1 MTPAP
6 RDDDVL
12 TSFSDKCSEHGYLV
26 QMVKETR
33 TAQMSEIQ
41 EARSWR
47 ERTTGELYNI
57 KEAIAEHVAVEK
69 GRSEMAAEVTG
80 EAEIIRKRNWT
91 KLKWAVGVA
100 LAAAPGVWV
109 VMREIWS

>member
-1 MTPAP
+1 MA
-6 RDDDVL
+6 DGL
-12 TSFSDKCSEHGYLV
+12 TAFSDKCAEHGYLV

-33 TAQMSEIQ
+33 STLMGEVQ
-41 EARSWR
+41 EARAWR
-47 ERTTGELYNI
+47 ERTTGELFGI
-57 KEAIAEHVAVEK
+57 KEAIAEHIAEEK
-69 GRSEMAAEVTG
+69 GRLKMAAEVTG

-109 VMREIWS
+109 VLREIWS